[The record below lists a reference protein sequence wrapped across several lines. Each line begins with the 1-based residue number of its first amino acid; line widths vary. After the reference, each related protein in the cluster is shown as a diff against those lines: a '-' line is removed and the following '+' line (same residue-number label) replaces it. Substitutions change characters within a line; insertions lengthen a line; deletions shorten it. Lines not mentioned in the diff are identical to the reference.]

1 MPSKSA
7 PEFYWSEKRKSYR
20 KRFQGP
26 DGRWHDAWG
35 KTKPA
40 CRAKVEELKK
50 QLADD
55 YRPPSELTVAEYAA
69 SWFALHTTKMKSNTK
84 ERYRTNINRH
94 IAPAI
99 GAMRLVDVR
108 YDDIKAMMVQCGSL
122 SRATQSKILTAAR
135 KIFDTAVK
143 NELIKNN
150 PCYDIAAE
158 GPPAEKREALTKA
171 QQAQLLEA
179 VAGTGAE
186 TFVKL
191 CMYAGLRRGEAL
203 GLFWDAVHLDGET
216 PYLSVRRFVEFDNK
230 GQPTVL
236 DYGKSEAATREI
248 PLPPPLLDR
257 LKEVRQESG
266 PVIRNTSGGVMSKQ
280 SFRRLW
286 GIVEARTEH
295 EAIVREDGKK
305 IRRMLRVGEKIPQHN
320 VTIMLDFQVTP
331 HMLRHTYVS
340 ELILAGVN
348 VKTVQYLAGH
358 ASAQITLNIYTHL
371 MENRPQDNV
380 AARLRRFD
388 FFFVTISPL
397 SRTQL
402 WS

>member
-1 MPSKSA
+1 MPRKDA

-69 SWFALHTTKMKSNTK
+69 TWFALHTTKMKAGTK

-99 GAMRLVDVR
+99 GAMRLRDVR

-122 SRATQSKILTAAR
+122 SRATQSKILTATR
-135 KIFDTAVK
+135 KIFETAVK
-143 NELIKNN
+143 NELIQKN
-150 PCYDIAAE
+150 PCYDIKAE
-158 GPPAEKREALTKA
+158 GPPSAKREALTKA
-171 QQAQLLEA
+171 QQAQLLDA
-179 VAGTGAE
+179 VRGTGAE

-191 CMYAGLRRGEAL
+191 CLYAGLRREEAL
-203 GLFWDAVHLDGET
+203 GLFWDAVHLDAPA
-216 PYLSVRRFVEFDNK
+216 PYLSVKRVVNYDKSGRA
-230 GQPTVL
+230 TVL
-236 DYGKSEAATREI
+236 DYGKSDAAMRDI

-257 LKEVRQESG
+257 LREVRQESG
-266 PVIRNTSGGVMSKQ
+266 PVIRNTTGGVMSKQ

-295 EAIVREDGKK
+295 EAVVREDGQK
-305 IRRMLRVGEKIPQHN
+305 IRRMLRVGEKIPLHN
-320 VTIMLDFQVTP
+320 VTIMLDFHVTP

-348 VKTVQYLAGH
+348 VKTAQYLAGH
-358 ASAQITLNIYTHL
+358 ASAQLTLNIYTHL
-371 MENRPQDNV
+371 MENRPQDNL
-380 AARLRRFD
+380 AAVLAAFGG
-388 FFFVTISPL
+388 
-397 SRTQL
+397 
-402 WS
+402 